1 MQKGAIAPFRVST
14 GLKRPIERN
23 YKTIHNKM
31 EARRRTG
38 RLRLP
43 KQIRKCS
50 QAATTAGYVKLWYNL
65 SCNGLENTVN
75 SAQ

>member
-1 MQKGAIAPFRVST
+1 MQKGAKASFRVST

-43 KQIRKCS
+43 KQIRN
-50 QAATTAGYVKLWYNL
+50 AVKPQLN
-65 SCNGLENTVN
+65 NVPM
-75 SAQ
+75 